1 MSTSAPAPRAAV
13 REISQH
19 EALGFA
25 MWLAIHSEM
34 HAGWFVHDVKTRF
47 LPPIAFDQFAV
58 YFSDDKP
65 FGFVTWARLDEAGE
79 ASWRNGRSG
88 LRPADWNAG
97 DRLWFIDFIAPFGG
111 VRRIVSDLRRR
122 LPDERGRSLRRGLD
136 GRVFKT
142 SVWKGRS
149 VIGGIGP

>member
-34 HAGWFVHDVKTRF
+34 HAAWFVQDVKTWF
-47 LPPIAFDQFAV
+47 LPPIAIDQFAV

-79 ASWRNGRSG
+79 TSWRNGQSG
-88 LRPADWNAG
+88 LRPGDWNAG

-111 VRRIVSDLRRR
+111 VRRIASDLRRR
-122 LPDERGRSLRRGLD
+122 MPDQRGWSLRRGLD
-136 GRVFKT
+136 GRVVKT
-142 SVWKGRS
+142 SLWLGRAS
-149 VIGGIGP
+149 PNSLRS